1 MEKVIFI
8 WLKIYKRT
16 NYCQEMSPIME
27 IKNPTWKII
36 ELNDD
41 NLSEYINIEEEIPNI
56 QKKNITKHLI
66 LIL

>member
-8 WLKIYKRT
+8 YWAQKFINT
-16 NYCQEMSPIME
+16 NYCQEMSPIVKL
-27 IKNPTWKII
+27 KNPTWKII

-56 QKKNITKHLI
+56 QKKNITNI
-66 LIL
+66 LF